1 MPKFKYVGPHD
12 EVELIGAGVVKRDEV
27 IDVPPGIDLTGRSD
41 FELVDLGSLSLDE
54 LLALAAARGIEV
66 PEGAKKPDVITILK
80 ES

>member
-41 FELVDLGSLSLDE
+41 FEVVDLAE
-54 LLALAAARGIEV
+54 ARGIEV

-80 ES
+80 EES